1 MLTPTPMQQQTNSVR
16 PISELEPFTPP
27 PVTVKKRGLPTWV
40 TIVAFIAAAV
50 FLVASVG
57 LYMSRAD
64 AIDSRDAALAQV
76 TQLQGQVDSLN
87 GQVADL
93 NAQVTDL
100 KATNGQL
107 NKQVDACQTIFK
119 MSYLIGT
126 GQLSQTPTTTGQFM
140 DAMNGCYGTS
150 VPPFVK

>member
-1 MLTPTPMQQQTNSVR
+1 MQTDSAR
-16 PISELEPFTPP
+16 PIRELEPIVIPP
-27 PVTVKKRGLPTWV
+27 PVKAKRGLPTWV
-40 TIVAFIAAAV
+40 TIVAFVAAAV
-50 FLVASVG
+50 FLIAAAG

-93 NAQVTDL
+93 NTQVTDL
-100 KATNGQL
+100 TATNGQL
-107 NKQVDACQTIFK
+107 NKQVDACQTVFK
-119 MSYLIGT
+119 LSYLIGT
-126 GQLSQTPTTTGQFM
+126 GQLNPTTTVQGQFM

-150 VPPFVK
+150 RPPFVK